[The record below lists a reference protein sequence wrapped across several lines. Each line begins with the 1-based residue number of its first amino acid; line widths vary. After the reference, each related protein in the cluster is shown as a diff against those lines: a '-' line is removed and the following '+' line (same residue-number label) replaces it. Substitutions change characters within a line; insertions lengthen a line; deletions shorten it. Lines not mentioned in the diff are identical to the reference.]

1 MTTLTRSTIIDI
13 DTQLA
18 EIWRQQNRAADRI
31 AQAEDGIRY
40 TAGQKR
46 DYRTHAWSGSLIE
59 AQSTVEAL
67 AAVTENVTYRTHEA
81 QRALDAV
88 EEAETLYRLARAAAE
103 PLEAT
108 YAEYR
113 WSRFF
118 IVNNTNGHVHS
129 SMHCT
134 TCFVTTAFGWLPE
147 LSGGTEEE
155 MVEQFGETAC
165 TVCFPSAPTMKGFED
180 GTSAFAQL
188 IQAERDAKVAVAE
201 ERAAKKNAKILDT
214 PVRVSRY
221 GWVGHTDTELIETVH
236 AAKMQIKKYIDD
248 AASPW
253 SSREVDT
260 TLVAE
265 STARLVAA
273 LDAKGID
280 MTDSIAKWTKAA
292 AKR

>member
-46 DYRTHAWSGSLIE
+46 DYRTHAWSGSLVE

-103 PLEAT
+103 PLEAI

-147 LSGGTEEE
+147 LSGGTEED

-188 IQAERDAKVAVAE
+188 IQAGKDERAQAKAERDAKK
-201 ERAAKKNAKILDT
+201 AAKTLDT
-214 PVRVSRY
+214 PVVIHGSVFAQYSR
-221 GWVGHTDTELIETVH
+221 TDTVRTVA
-236 AAKMQIKKYIDD
+236 AAKSAIKGFIDD
-248 AASPW
+248 STNPW
-253 SSREVDT
+253 SDQPIATERIAEDT
-260 TLVAE
+260 AKLVE
-265 STARLVAA
+265 A
-273 LDAKGID
+273 LAAKGID
-280 MTDSIAKWTKAA
+280 VTDSIAKWTKAA